1 MSESPVTGLHGED
14 ERALLKRISAGEEDA
29 LGELFDRYS
38 GILCG
43 LASRIAGS
51 PDEADDV
58 VYDVFLQAWN
68 RAASYRPERG
78 SVLAWLIGLARKR
91 LAISM
96 RAREEQGV
104 VLNPGSFR
112 LFSDPVGSPA
122 LQAPASSALGTL
134 AVDAFRRLGEPQRN
148 LLILACFCGLGE
160 ENISARLHLPVGRL
174 RADMRKSL
182 TAIRATLGEKL

>member
-1 MSESPVTGLHGED
+1 MSESPVTDLHGED
-14 ERALLKRISAGEEDA
+14 ERALLKRISVGEEDA

-58 VYDVFLQAWN
+58 VYDVFLQVWN

-112 LFSDPVGSPA
+112 LFSDPVSSPA
-122 LQAPASSALGTL
+122 LQAPASSALGAL
-134 AVDAFRRLGEPQRN
+134 AVDAVRRLGEPQRN

-160 ENISARLHLPVGRL
+160 ENISARLRLPVDRL